1 MRTLIVLKE
10 NEYEALGTAES
21 LEKRGEEIALVM
33 MLDAVYMA
41 TVAEENPAVKDKMEK
56 GSKVF
61 RLKSDVERR
70 GLEKRLLPGVELID
84 YEGLIDILFSEDQ
97 RVLNL

>member
-10 NEYEALGTAES
+10 NEYEALGTVES
-21 LEKRGEEIALVM
+21 LEKRGGEIALIM

-41 TVAEENPAVKDKMEK
+41 TVAEENTAVKDMMEK

-61 RLKSDVERR
+61 LLKRDVERR

>member
-10 NEYEALGTAES
+10 NEYEAMGTVES
-21 LEKRGEEIALVM
+21 LEKRGGEIALIM

-41 TVAEENPAVKDKMEK
+41 TVAEENTAVKDMMEK

-61 RLKSDVERR
+61 LLKSDVERR

>member
-10 NEYEALGTAES
+10 NEYEALGTVES
-21 LEKRGEEIALVM
+21 LEKRGGEIALVM

-41 TVAEENPAVKDKMEK
+41 TVAEENTAVKDMMEK

-61 RLKSDVERR
+61 LLKRDVERR

>member
-41 TVAEENPAVKDKMEK
+41 TVAEENTAVKDMMEK
-56 GSKVF
+56 GSKVLLL
-61 RLKSDVERR
+61 RSDVERR

>member
-21 LEKRGEEIALVM
+21 LEKRGGEIALVM

-41 TVAEENPAVKDKMEK
+41 TVAEENTAVKDMMEK
-56 GSKVF
+56 GSKVLLL
-61 RLKSDVERR
+61 RSDVERR

>member
-21 LEKRGEEIALVM
+21 LVKRGEELALVI
-33 MLDAVYMA
+33 MLDAVYIA
-41 TVAEENPAVKDKMEK
+41 TVAEENTAVKDMMEK
-56 GSKVF
+56 GSKVLLL
-61 RLKSDVERR
+61 RSDVERR

>member
-10 NEYEALGTAES
+10 NEYEALGTVES

-41 TVAEENPAVKDKMEK
+41 TVAEENTAVKDMMEK
-56 GSKVF
+56 GSKVLLL
-61 RLKSDVERR
+61 RSDVERR

>member
-10 NEYEALGTAES
+10 NEYEALGTVES
-21 LEKRGEEIALVM
+21 LEKRGGEIAMVM

-41 TVAEENPAVKDKMEK
+41 TVAEDNTAVKDMMEK
-56 GSKVF
+56 GSKIF
-61 RLKSDVERR
+61 LLKRDVERR

>member
-21 LEKRGEEIALVM
+21 LEKRGGEIALVM

-41 TVAEENPAVKDKMEK
+41 TVAEENTAVKDMMEK
-56 GSKVF
+56 GSKVLL
-61 RLKSDVERR
+61 LKSDVERR

>member
-10 NEYEALGTAES
+10 NEYEALGTVES
-21 LEKRGEEIALVM
+21 LEKRGGEIALVM

-41 TVAEENPAVKDKMEK
+41 TVAEDNTAVKDMMEK
-56 GSKVF
+56 GSKIF
-61 RLKSDVERR
+61 LLKRDVERR

>member
-41 TVAEENPAVKDKMEK
+41 TVAEENTAVKDMMEK
-56 GSKVF
+56 GSKVLL
-61 RLKSDVERR
+61 LKSDVERR

>member
-10 NEYEALGTAES
+10 NEYEALSTVES
-21 LEKRGEEIALVM
+21 LEKRGGEIALVM

-41 TVAEENPAVKDKMEK
+41 TVAEENTAVKDMMEK
-56 GSKVF
+56 GSKVLL
-61 RLKSDVERR
+61 LKSDVERR

>member
-10 NEYEALGTAES
+10 KDPEPLGLAETIG
-21 LEKRGEEIALVM
+21 ERGGDVAFVL

-41 TVAEENPAVKDKMEK
+41 TVAEENTAVKDMMEK

-61 RLKSDVERR
+61 LLKSDVERR

>member
-10 NEYEALGTAES
+10 NEYEALGTVES
-21 LEKRGEEIALVM
+21 LEKRGGEIAMVM

-41 TVAEENPAVKDKMEK
+41 TVAEDNTAVKDMMEK

-61 RLKSDVERR
+61 LLKRDVERR

>member
-10 NEYEALGTAES
+10 NEYEALGTVES
-21 LEKRGEEIALVM
+21 LEKRGGEIALVM

-41 TVAEENPAVKDKMEK
+41 TVAKENAAVKDMMEK

-61 RLKSDVERR
+61 LLKRDVERR

>member
-41 TVAEENPAVKDKMEK
+41 TVAEENAAVKDMMEK
-56 GSKVF
+56 GSKVLLL
-61 RLKSDVERR
+61 RSDVERR

>member
-10 NEYEALGTAES
+10 NEHEALSTVES
-21 LEKRGEEIALVM
+21 LEKRGGEIALVM

-41 TVAEENPAVKDKMEK
+41 TVAEDNTAVKDMMEK
-56 GSKVF
+56 GSKIF
-61 RLKSDVERR
+61 LLKRDVERR